1 MSHVA
6 EPGVNIKERLIS
18 GSAAV
23 VRFTSISNIVSIL
36 ILITGVEEAVNVVK
50 MKRLA
55 IAVLVFSL
63 IIAGNS
69 LTERLYAAV

>member
-6 EPGVNIKERLIS
+6 EPRVNIKERLIS

>member
-6 EPGVNIKERLIS
+6 EPRVNIKERLIS

-36 ILITGVEEAVNVVK
+36 ILITGVEEAANVVK